1 MSTADHAHS
10 RNPHAYDRKTCA
22 TCGAE
27 LPRYAGRGRPSRY
40 CDAEATGRP
49 CVQIPKAIASL
60 RALLDKGAATVP
72 ANKRETYLRG
82 LRGTLRQLSQ
92 DLTLT
97 VAVADGDTQR
107 AAAVGKED
115 PIGFGGD

>member
-1 MSTADHAHS
+1 MST

-27 LPRYAGRGRPSRY
+27 LPRYAGRGRPARY

-49 CVQIPKAIASL
+49 CAAIPKAFAAL
-60 RALLDKGAATVP
+60 RALLDKGAATVAP
-72 ANKRETYLRG
+72 NKRETYLRG
-82 LRGTLRQLSQ
+82 SRGTLRQLSE

-97 VAVADGDTQR
+97 IAMIEGARDR
-107 AAAVGKED
+107 AAAVGTQD
-115 PIGFGGD
+115 PPGFYGD